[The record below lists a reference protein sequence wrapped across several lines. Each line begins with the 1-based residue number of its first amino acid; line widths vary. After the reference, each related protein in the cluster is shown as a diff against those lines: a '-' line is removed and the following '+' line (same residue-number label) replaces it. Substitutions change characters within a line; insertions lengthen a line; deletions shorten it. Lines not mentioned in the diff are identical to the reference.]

1 MPVSSPGS
9 GTALRHRA
17 VRLVTRLR
25 PPPGPPRPPRPDQVR
40 ALLAVLNDAVAI
52 PLRADAAVASCGEP
66 GPVSGQ
72 AARDCGDA
80 SSAFLR
86 LRARL
91 RALPLTDPDL
101 VRAQAYA
108 GRLLDY
114 DLGVPPDEVGGR
126 MVHQSVNLA
135 FTVHPDVLTEAAR
148 LQLNGLGQPA
158 DDLRRLRDAL
168 KSDEGAP

>member
-9 GTALRHRA
+9 GTALRRRA

-25 PPPGPPRPPRPDQVR
+25 PPPAPPPLPRPAQVG
-40 ALLAVLNDAVAI
+40 ALLAVLEDAVATQQS
-52 PLRADAAVASCGEP
+52 ADAAVASCGEP

-72 AARDCGDA
+72 TARDCCDA

-91 RALPLTDPDL
+91 RELPLSDPDL
-101 VRAQAYA
+101 VQARAYA

-114 DLGVPPDEVGGR
+114 GQW

-135 FTVHPDVLTEAAR
+135 FTVHPDARTEAAR
-148 LQLNGLGQPA
+148 LQLNGLGRPA
-158 DDLRRLRDAL
+158 DDLRRLRDTLQAEE
-168 KSDEGAP
+168 DAP